1 MCDADVRVI
10 VQCVNYAQTLLALP
24 DECLVESLDALR
36 TARSETE
43 PRALSTLASIRD
55 SLLILLDAVDRAR
68 DRVLAAGAKTN
79 GAKLN

>member
-1 MCDADVRVI
+1 VPRGRARDRPMRQLRADAARV
-10 VQCVNYAQTLLALP
+10 P